1 MKKNKVMIS
10 GKDGEQFE
18 VEFRRFSK
26 RVIVTCVK
34 VKGLNF
40 HGAIEAFVK
49 KLNLVTVDDDG
60 IMEIVYYCKDEK
72 EFKNMLR
79 KLSS

>member
-1 MKKNKVMIS
+1 MIS
-10 GKDGEQFE
+10 GKDGEQFK
-18 VEFRRFSK
+18 FKFKRFSK

-34 VKGLNF
+34 VRGLNF

-49 KLNLVTVDDDG
+49 ELNLVTVDDDG
-60 IMEIVYYCKDEK
+60 IMEIVYYCKNKAEFEK
-72 EFKNMLR
+72 MLR

>member
-18 VEFRRFSK
+18 LEFRRFSRK
-26 RVIVTCVK
+26 VIITCVK

-40 HGAIEAFVK
+40 HGAIEAFVE
-49 KLNLVTVDDDG
+49 KLDLVTVDDNG
-60 IMEIVYYCKDEK
+60 IMEIVYYCKNKE
-72 EFKNMLR
+72 EFKNMIK
-79 KLSS
+79 KLGS